1 MPSPPK
7 PWEVNSGT
15 AVASTPVVSQSAV
28 NNSMADITTTTT
40 SSVPTVP
47 NRPSTMG
54 TTMGNT
60 MGTMG
65 TMGMGGMSSGYG
77 GKNLFSHECYIIN

>member
-7 PWEVNSGT
+7 PWEVNSGS
-15 AVASTPVVSQSAV
+15 AIASTPVVTQSTSL
-28 NNSMADITTTTT
+28 NNSMTDTTTT

-47 NRPSTMG
+47 NRPSTMS
-54 TTMGNT
+54 TMGTMGGMGGT

-65 TMGMGGMSSGYG
+65 TMGSSYG
-77 GKNLFSHECYIIN
+77 GRTI